1 MIQLFEKQE
10 AKNNKSSSS
19 EVVIAGVGDVQRV
32 ISLVGDVQRVISWFY
47 ENYMIYNTGKCH
59 YICMGKDVYE
69 TL

>member
-10 AKNNKSSSS
+10 AKNKSSSS

-47 ENYMIYNTGKCH
+47 ENYMI
-59 YICMGKDVYE
+59 
-69 TL
+69 

>member
-1 MIQLFEKQE
+1 MIQLYEKQE

-47 ENYMIYNTGKCH
+47 ENYMI
-59 YICMGKDVYE
+59 
-69 TL
+69 